1 MTEAQRSSVAEP
13 VTRRVDGAVAIITLD
28 NPGRL
33 NPLSGEAIE
42 LLITQ
47 LEELER
53 NELIRVVILAAT
65 GKAFS
70 AGHDL
75 KEMRTM
81 DRSAHEHLFARCS
94 KLMLTINRQP
104 QPVIAQV
111 QGLAT
116 AAGCQLVGA
125 CDLAV
130 AAESARFAVSGIN
143 VGLFCSTP
151 AVALSRNVTPKRA
164 FEMLVTGDFIDAPTA
179 KACGLINDVVPDD
192 ELPPATLALAQKIA
206 AKPPLALRM
215 GKQLFY
221 EQLGLDLEAAYERA
235 GEVMACNMDSQDARA
250 GIDAFFDKVTPVWTG
265 R

>member
-1 MTEAQRSSVAEP
+1 MTNAQHSVEAEP
-13 VTRRVDGAVAIITLD
+13 VTRHVDGAVATITLN
-28 NPGRL
+28 NPAKL
-33 NPLSGEAIE
+33 NPLSAETIE
-42 LLITQ
+42 LLIKHLQQ
-47 LEELER
+47 LGPDES
-53 NELIRVVILAAT
+53 IRIIVLAAT
-65 GKAFS
+65 GQAFS

-75 KEMRTM
+75 KEMRAM
-81 DRSAHEHLFARCS
+81 DRSAYEHLFSRCS

-125 CDLAV
+125 CDLAI
-130 AAESARFAVSGIN
+130 AGESARFAVSGIN

-164 FEMLVTGDFIDAPTA
+164 FEMLLTGDFIDAPTA
-179 KACGLINDVVPDD
+179 KSYGLINEVVGDD
-192 ELPPATLALAQKIA
+192 ELPSASMALARKIA
-206 AKPPLALRM
+206 AKPPVALRM

-221 EQLGLDLEAAYERA
+221 EQLGFDLEAAYARA
-235 GEVMACNMDSQDARA
+235 GEVMAYNMDSHDARA
-250 GIDAFFDKVTPVWTG
+250 GIDAFFDKVTPVWQD